1 MTDNPVSQ
9 ILKHADVAT
18 VRPEKSATS
27 DVMHFYQNG
36 HLASEISAQ
45 GHRQILWAQE
55 IPVAQIEQFKHVNL
69 LSIDR
74 ANSVLGIQLEAVSLS
89 PYGYLPPQDIK
100 TLILFNGQWRD
111 PLSQMDILGNGH
123 RPFNTTL
130 RRFCNPDLRQSP
142 FGDGGVNAYA
152 YCENDPINKID
163 PSGQASNLIISAW
176 KGLWNWTK
184 LRTPSRNLP
193 TPPVSPARGVG
204 NNYSAAPQRR
214 PNEGRPLPLPPAG
227 ARLAEPR
234 TNNHLDIGYSSLND
248 ASRAEYLQT
257 QLTKREDRLVALGD
271 KRNNLISTINRQKRV
286 GNKPTHEK
294 NALTQVEL
302 KIETETTKYRLI
314 KNQIKALRSGQ
325 TNIQNAR

>member
-1 MTDNPVSQ
+1 MTDNPVAK
-9 ILKHADVAT
+9 ILKNADVAT

-36 HLASEISAQ
+36 HLASEISAK
-45 GHRQILWAQE
+45 GHRQIMWAQE
-55 IPVAQIEQFKHVNL
+55 TPVAQLATSEKSNL

-89 PYGYLPPQDIK
+89 PYGYLSSQDIK

-123 RPFNTTL
+123 RQFSTTL
-130 RRFCNPDLRQSP
+130 RRFCNPDLHQSP

-163 PSGQASNLIISAW
+163 PSGQASILIIRAL
-176 KGLWNWTK
+176 KGLGNMMG

-193 TPPVSPARGVG
+193 TTPNRPASGAA

-214 PNEGRPLPLPPAG
+214 PNEGRPLPPPPAG
-227 ARLAEPR
+227 ARLAESR
-234 TNNHLDIGYSSLND
+234 TNHQLNIGYSSPSD
-248 ASRAEYLQT
+248 ARQAMYLQT
-257 QLTKREDRLVALGD
+257 ELTSSGDRLVALGAE
-271 KRNNLISTINRQKRV
+271 KSKLSSTINRQKSV

-294 NALTQVEL
+294 KLLSQIKRDIHL
-302 KIETETTKYRLI
+302 ETTKYRLI
-314 KNQIKALRSGQ
+314 ENQIKTLRSGQ